1 MESTS
6 WQRQVVLTMRI
17 FAGGRERSNRDLGC
31 EEIMVEKVEGSGAG
45 DGGFPSTRQI
55 DLKNQIFQKV
65 FRKLGSN

>member
-17 FAGGRERSNRDLGC
+17 FAGGRERSYRDLGC

-45 DGGFPSTRQI
+45 DGGFPTHPS
-55 DLKNQIFQKV
+55 
-65 FRKLGSN
+65 